1 MHSLNVSRPRTPTAI
16 VDISLPLV
24 VTAFFEYTSSYDF
37 NLAQAVAAFLLCW
50 IPWVAYRNWLRGERQ
65 NVPLFAFLGALFWLA
80 YAVPLFWS
88 KHELST
94 YFGRRVLTEAAI
106 TESLYLAVVSV
117 VCVWLGMRAAA
128 TLHWFP
134 RIGADVSDSPNRWNY
149 LRLVFICG
157 TLVRIVVPITAF
169 GAGGRQIVSNFEN
182 TVPVV
187 GFAIFV
193 RYYLRGKLLEFDKL
207 LIFGYVFVALVL
219 GFASGW
225 LGSFVSIG
233 VVCLVV
239 YSYERR
245 RFPVMAAFFVLP
257 VILFFQPAK
266 EAFRGRYWQ
275 GNSTDTAVQRVGFWV
290 ENSWKLWS
298 EALAEQNGQ
307 KAEELATASLSR
319 ISLLQQTAN
328 VIEVTPNKVPYQHGS
343 LYSYIAVTFVPRF
356 LWPNKPSVN
365 DANHWYQVEYGLTPR
380 KQLSSVSIS
389 VGTAAESYINFGWFG
404 PVLIM
409 IPLGVFLGSFER
421 IFLQADSGL
430 LFSSLGAVLI
440 PQLLGIESQM
450 AEYVAG
456 LVQQISL
463 VLLVVIPTL
472 ESRAK
477 QEVSLAHAT
486 ATSTKA
492 SISMWCGDRYS
503 RKLTPGDPPA

>member
-1 MHSLNVSRPRTPTAI
+1 MHSLNTFGRPRTPVPISDI
-16 VDISLPLV
+16 VLPLV
-24 VTAFFEYTSSYDF
+24 VTAFFDYTSAYDIS
-37 NLAQAVAAFLLCW
+37 LAQAVAAFLLCW
-50 IPWVAYRNWLRGERQ
+50 IPWAAYCDWLRGERKK
-65 NVPLFAFLGALFWLA
+65 VPLFAFLGAMFWLA

-88 KHELST
+88 KHELGT

-106 TESLYLAVVSV
+106 TESLYLAVASV
-117 VCVWLGMRAAA
+117 ICLWLGMRAAA
-128 TLHWFP
+128 SLHWLP
-134 RIGADVSDSPNRWNY
+134 RTRADVSDSPNRWNY
-149 LRLVFICG
+149 LRLVFIVG
-157 TLVRIVVPITAF
+157 TLVKIVVPITAL
-169 GAGGRQIVSNFEN
+169 GAGGRQIVSSFEN

-187 GFAIFV
+187 SFAIFV
-193 RYYLRGKLLEFDKL
+193 RYYLQGKLVRFDKL
-207 LIFGYVFVALVL
+207 LIFGYVLVAVVL

-225 LGSFVSIG
+225 LGSVVSIG
-233 VVCLVV
+233 VVCLVI

-245 RFPVMAAFFVLP
+245 RFPVMVAFLVLP

-266 EAFRGRYWQ
+266 EAFRDRYWQ
-275 GNSTDTAVQRVGFWV
+275 GNSTDSAIERVDFWV

-298 EALAEQNGQ
+298 DAFAEQNGQ
-307 KAEELATASLSR
+307 KAEELATATLSR

-328 VIEVTPNKVPYQHGS
+328 VIELTPNKVPYQHGS

-356 LWPNKPSVN
+356 LWPDKPSVN
-365 DANHWYQVEYGLTPR
+365 DANHWYQVAYGLTPR
-380 KQLSSVSIS
+380 KQLSSVSIA

-409 IPLGVFLGSFER
+409 LPLGVFLGSFQR

-463 VLLVVIPTL
+463 VLLIVIPTL
-472 ESRAK
+472 ESRPK
-477 QEVSLAHAT
+477 QEVLLAHAR
-486 ATSTKA
+486 AMARINGWRGEQYTKE
-492 SISMWCGDRYS
+492 
-503 RKLTPGDPPA
+503 LTPGRPPA